1 MKRFIILLVALA
13 ALALALTLA
22 ITSHDSS
29 TPKTSQTQTSENNTN
44 PVIETIMSR
53 RSIRAYKD
61 QAVPRE
67 ILQQIAECGINAPN
81 GMNAQQWEVRIVDN
95 AEWIAAATK
104 SYVESVKGTP
114 SEKMVSGEGF
124 KNMFRNAPAVI
135 FIAHKP
141 GHCTQV
147 DCGLMAGNMVLAAKS
162 LGLGTCCMMGPLGF
176 FSTPEGKD
184 FLSSMKLSEGYELLL
199 CVGVGYP
206 AEEPA
211 AKPRKKE
218 VIEFVE

>member
-1 MKRFIILLVALA
+1 MKKFIILLVALA

-29 TPKTSQTQTSENNTN
+29 TPKTSQTQISENSTN

-114 SEKMVSGEGF
+114 AEKMVSGEGF

-218 VIEFVE
+218 VIEFIE

>member
-1 MKRFIILLVALA
+1 MKRLFIAAMALMMA
-13 ALALALTLA
+13 
-22 ITSHDSS
+22 TSCCQ
-29 TPKTSQTQTSENNTN
+29 KAEQACQKECCEKECN

-53 RSIRAYKD
+53 RSIRKYTD

-67 ILQQIAECGINAPN
+67 LLNQIAECGINAPN

-95 AEWIAAATK
+95 AEWIASATK

-141 GHCTQV
+141 GRCTQV

-176 FSTPEGKD
+176 FSTPEGKE
-184 FLSSMKLSEGYELLL
+184 FLSSMNLSEGYELLL
-199 CVGVGYP
+199 SVGVGYP
-206 AEEPA
+206 DEEPA
-211 AKPRKKE
+211 AKPRNKE
-218 VIEFVE
+218 VIKFVE

>member
-1 MKRFIILLVALA
+1 MKRLLFAWAVLA
-13 ALALALTLA
+13 MVLTSCSPTTS
-22 ITSHDSS
+22 IT
-29 TPKTSQTQTSENNTN
+29 TQPTQDDTN

-95 AEWIAAATK
+95 AKWIAAATK

-114 SEKMVSGEGF
+114 AEKMVAGEGF

-141 GHCTQV
+141 GRCTQV